1 MSVIRC
7 VKLMPKRERNM
18 LEFGE
23 LPNGGQRLSNERT
36 AAPAIVD
43 LLESRAWR
51 KYIDFSPTG
60 SDANIDADGGV
71 ALMPLLDSAVNEKS
85 SLANDMLY
93 SCLLNGCQTKA
104 ARGSGLGDGGIRNR
118 TGTTFD

>member
-1 MSVIRC
+1 M
-7 VKLMPKRERNM
+7 KLMPKWEQNM

-51 KYIDFSPTG
+51 KYIGFSPTG

-71 ALMPLLDSAVNEKS
+71 ALMLLLDSAVNEES
-85 SLANDMLY
+85 SLANDTLY

-104 ARGSGLGDGGIRNR
+104 ARGSGLGDGRIRNR
-118 TGTTFD
+118 TCTTFD